1 MLFIESERMA
11 NCLYHPDDCESER
24 TVIISELHG
33 GENDPDQFLDQEVVA
48 TAFKAHPYR
57 HPTIGWLSDLET
69 MTRDDLYGYYKRYYV
84 PNNATLV
91 VVGDVDADDTLR
103 RAEQHFGRIQPG
115 SVPARQKTVEPEQ
128 TGERR
133 VTIRK
138 PGTTAYLKAAYH
150 APAVT
155 DDGFYALLVL
165 DAVLTGA
172 YGLNLWS
179 SFRLP
184 PPQRSARLYRALVQQ
199 RIASSVT
206 GSLLPTEEPF
216 VYIISVTATDG
227 TPLAD
232 VEAAL
237 GRELDRVARE
247 GITDAELAKAKAQL
261 KARLV
266 FDNDSVTN
274 IAHQLGYFETIAGV
288 DVFSGLGARIA
299 AVTMDAVNASAHTVL
314 APSNRTIGWFDPEP
328 VA

>member
-1 MLFIESERMA
+1 
-11 NCLYHPDDCESER
+11 
-24 TVIISELHG
+24 
-33 GENDPDQFLDQEVVA
+33 
-48 TAFKAHPYR
+48 
-57 HPTIGWLSDLET
+57 
-69 MTRDDLYGYYKRYYV
+69 MTRDDLYGYYRRYYV

-91 VVGDVDADDTLR
+91 IVGDVDTDEALR
-103 RAEQHFGRIQPG
+103 GVERHFGGI
-115 SVPARQKTVEPEQ
+115 PAGDLPPRQRTVEPEQ

-133 VTIRK
+133 VTIRR
-138 PGTTAYLKAAYH
+138 PGTTAYLKAAFH

-179 SFRLP
+179 SFRIP
-184 PPQRSARLYRALVQQ
+184 PPQRSARLYRSLVEK
-199 RIASSVT
+199 RIASSVA
-206 GSLLPTEEPF
+206 GSLLPTEQPF
-216 VYIISVTATDG
+216 VYIVSVTATDG

-237 GRELDRVARE
+237 VRELDLAARD
-247 GITDAELAKAKAQL
+247 GITEAELAKAKAQL

-288 DVFSGLGARIA
+288 DVFGGLGGRIA
-299 AVTMDAVNASAHTVL
+299 AVTRDAVAASARAVL

-328 VA
+328 VS